1 MHQFITTLLL
11 MLLRNS
17 DASMSDIDCGKGM
30 VRDLDGTCVK
40 KVVLPKSKE
49 SCPKLAI
56 DNGEI
61 FVIGSRMVQF
71 YCDTGFVRVP
81 DTEIAIC
88 QVTGRWSK
96 VVPAC
101 LMPGCQAPPAPANG
115 EVNLLMEFEDSVA
128 VFSCNSG
135 HILTGATV
143 LGCLDGEKWNGTV
156 PECKEVASDQPFEG
170 TDTSSSAQ
178 FNHVVMHLIL
188 ILMSSQIMFTSICS
202 NLLMQ

>member
-1 MHQFITTLLL
+1 MNHLLATLILLL
-11 MLLRNS
+11 LQKNA

-40 KVVLPKSKE
+40 KVVFGKPKE

-61 FVIGSRMVQF
+61 FVMSSRMVQF

-81 DTEIAIC
+81 NTEIAIC

-115 EVNLLMEFEDSVA
+115 EVNLLMEYEDSVA

-156 PECKEVASDQPFEG
+156 PECKEVASDQPWEG
-170 TDTSSSAQ
+170 TETSSTAQ
-178 FNHVVMHLIL
+178 SNNAFLHLIL

-202 NLLMQ
+202 